1 LGIRPTLL
9 FFGYSPV
16 IDMLSPIRDMERLQ
30 GTVGENISLAA
41 Y

>member
-1 LGIRPTLL
+1 MLL
-9 FFGYSPV
+9 P
-16 IDMLSPIRDMERLQ
+16 MRDMERLQ